1 METEKEQEQGTT
13 ILMLD
18 ENTRVI
24 AFVSGQFEPTET
36 YASNQGIGLETIQSA
51 KGMRPYTANSTYSN
65 GIQDIIGDA
74 LYLGDFGK
82 VKGLISDYLN
92 SGVDKVPHLFY
103 ELKGYSQG
111 EWNEVVVYPI
121 NNPENYT
128 LDELKN
134 AMTEI
139 DAYYKGEVY
148 LVQRQ
153 KAKVYT
159 ADDGSI
165 YREWLNDDDYAYV
178 EVVQEFFEITP
189 EFVAENYLN

>member
-24 AFVSGQFEPTET
+24 AFVSGQYEITSVF
-36 YASNQGIGLETIQSA
+36 AINQGIALETIQSA
-51 KGMRPYTANSTYSN
+51 KGMAHYTGHSIHSN
-65 GIQDIIGDA
+65 AIQEIIGEA
-74 LYLGDFGK
+74 IYLGDFDK

-92 SGVDKVPHLFY
+92 GEKVPYLFY

-111 EWNEVVVYPI
+111 EWNDVVVYPI
-121 NNPENYT
+121 SNPENYT

-153 KAKVYT
+153 FAKVYT
-159 ADDGSI
+159 ADDGSV

>member
-1 METEKEQEQGTT
+1 METEKELEQGTT

-24 AFVSGQFEPTET
+24 AFVSGQYEPTNT
-36 YASNQGIGLETIQSA
+36 YASNQGIALETIQSA
-51 KGMRPYTANSTYSN
+51 RGIRPFTANSKYSN
-65 GIQDIIGDA
+65 GIQEIIGEA
-74 LYLGDFGK
+74 IYLGDFDK
-82 VKGLISDYLN
+82 VKKLISDYLN
-92 SGVDKVPHLFY
+92 AEKVPYLFY

-121 NNPENYT
+121 TNPENYT

-153 KAKVYT
+153 FAKVYT
-159 ADDGSI
+159 ADDGST

-178 EVVQEFFEITP
+178 EVVQEFFEISP

>member
-1 METEKEQEQGTT
+1 M
-13 ILMLD
+13 
-18 ENTRVI
+18 
-24 AFVSGQFEPTET
+24 A
-36 YASNQGIGLETIQSA
+36 Y
-51 KGMRPYTANSTYSN
+51 YTANSTYSN

-103 ELKGYSQG
+103 ELKGYGQG
-111 EWNEVVVYPI
+111 EWNEVVVYPMS
-121 NNPENYT
+121 NPENYT

-148 LVQRQ
+148 LIHIER
-153 KAKVYT
+153 AKVYT
-159 ADDGSI
+159 ADDGSTI
-165 YREWLNDDDYAYV
+165 TKWEQDEDYAYT
-178 EVVQEFFEITP
+178 EVVQEFFELDKDY
-189 EFVAENYLN
+189 VLNNFGL

>member
-1 METEKEQEQGTT
+1 METEKELEQGTT

-24 AFVSGQFEPTET
+24 AFVSGQYVSTET
-36 YASNQGIGLETIQSA
+36 YASDQGIALETIQSA
-51 KGMRPYTANSTYSN
+51 RGIRHFTANSKYSN
-65 GIQDIIGDA
+65 GIQDIIGEA
-74 LYLGDFGK
+74 LYLGDFDK

-92 SGVDKVPHLFY
+92 AEKIPHLFY
-103 ELKGYSQG
+103 ELKGYGQG
-111 EWNEVVVYPI
+111 EWSDVVVYPMS
-121 NNPENYT
+121 NPENYT

-134 AMTEI
+134 AMAEI
-139 DAYYKGEVY
+139 DTYYKGEVY

-165 YREWLNDDDYAYV
+165 YREWINDDDYAYV
-178 EVVQEFFEITP
+178 EVVQEFFEISP